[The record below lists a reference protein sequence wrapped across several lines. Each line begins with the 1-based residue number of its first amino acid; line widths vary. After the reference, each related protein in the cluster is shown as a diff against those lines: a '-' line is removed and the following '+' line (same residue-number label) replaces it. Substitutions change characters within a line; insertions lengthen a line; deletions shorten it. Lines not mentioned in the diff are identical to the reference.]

1 MSIARAN
8 CFAPSW
14 RASMHVSSHKHQAHV
29 CRNRAGVTKFVRRSG
44 ALWRKQA
51 LLRFVSSLSQRHKQE
66 EDWSNLHSRL
76 SKVVGRV
83 GREGGKSA
91 RQVRVGNI
99 DISAACRNKM
109 LEVSVCNPFALNQQ
123 GQACTIHLLSLAVQS
138 VASHSGIS

>member
-1 MSIARAN
+1 
-8 CFAPSW
+8 
-14 RASMHVSSHKHQAHV
+14 MHVSSHKHQAHV

-91 RQVRVGNI
+91 R
-99 DISAACRNKM
+99 
-109 LEVSVCNPFALNQQ
+109 
-123 GQACTIHLLSLAVQS
+123 
-138 VASHSGIS
+138 